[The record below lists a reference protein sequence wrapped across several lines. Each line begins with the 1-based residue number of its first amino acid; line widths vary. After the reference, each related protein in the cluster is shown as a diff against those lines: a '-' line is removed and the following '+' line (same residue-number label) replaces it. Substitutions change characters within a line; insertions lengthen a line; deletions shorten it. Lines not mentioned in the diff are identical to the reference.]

1 MGKMRFFVL
10 LFVRSERNGIL
21 FLFFSFLLVFT
32 KSRAFNDNF
41 QKKKKRNHQFE
52 EEEESED

>member
-1 MGKMRFFVL
+1 M
-10 LFVRSERNGIL
+10 RSERNGIL
-21 FLFFSFLLVFT
+21 FFFSFLLVFT

-52 EEEESED
+52 EEESED

>member
-1 MGKMRFFVL
+1 M
-10 LFVRSERNGIL
+10 RSERNGIL
-21 FLFFSFLLVFT
+21 FFFSFLLVFT